1 VNLDAIRGLTQPDQ
15 RSCGPSS
22 LVAAHMVLDPTYRPA
37 SCSSEVLDLHR
48 SLTSP
53 SYAGRAQ
60 LPWPRALGTPPWA
73 VAHAMQSYAGV
84 PYRTRVVRLGSRDAV
99 FSAVVAA
106 LAAGRPCPLYVGSTW
121 LPRHVVLAVEPSPQ
135 GVLVYNPG
143 RGSINELTRE
153 SFVAGALKIFGRWTH
168 PWFVVL
174 PREGGGQT

>member
-1 VNLDAIRGLTQPDQ
+1 VNLDALRGLTQPDQ

-22 LVAAHMVLDPTYRPA
+22 LVAAHMVLDPAYRPP
-37 SCSSEVLDLHR
+37 SFSKEVLDLHR

-73 VAHAMQSYAGV
+73 VAHAMESYAGV
-84 PYRTRVVRLGSRDAV
+84 PYRSRVVRLGSRTGDFTALL
-99 FSAVVAA
+99 SA

-135 GVLVYNPG
+135 GVHLYNPG
-143 RGSINELTRE
+143 RGSIDELTRE
-153 SFVAGALKIFGRWTH
+153 SFVAGELTIFGKWTR
-168 PWFVVL
+168 PWFTVL
-174 PREGGGQT
+174 PKSVT

>member
-22 LVAAHMVLDPTYRPA
+22 LVAAHILLDATYRPA
-37 SCSSEVLDLHR
+37 TFSTDVLALHR
-48 SLTSP
+48 QLTSG

-73 VAHAMQSYAGV
+73 VARAMSSYADA
-84 PYRTRVVRLGSRDAV
+84 PYRTRVVRLGARDSVFATVADAV
-99 FSAVVAA
+99 T
-106 LAAGRPCPLYVGSTW
+106 AGRPCPLYVGSTW
-121 LPRHVVLAVEPSPQ
+121 LPRHVVLAVEPSAN

-153 SFVAGALKIFGRWTH
+153 SFLAGHLTIFGAWRR
-168 PWFVVL
+168 PWFAVL
-174 PREGGGQT
+174 PRS